1 MAITGALGGNWT
13 MLSNQH
19 GIGDSNRTETD
30 RAGRLEGQEHSRCLL
45 WPFIHT
51 GNKGKKIYS
60 SIVIMVS
67 I

>member
-1 MAITGALGGNWT
+1 MAITVASGGNWT

-19 GIGDSNRTETD
+19 GTGDSNQTKTD
-30 RAGRLEGQEHSRCLL
+30 RAGRLGDRSAPAVSCGHLFTQV
-45 WPFIHT
+45 
-51 GNKGKKIYS
+51 KKENIYS

>member
-1 MAITGALGGNWT
+1 MAITRASGGNRT

-19 GIGDSNRTETD
+19 GIGDSNQTETD
-30 RAGRLEGQEHSRCLL
+30 RAGRLGDRSAPAVSCGHLFTQVKR
-45 WPFIHT
+45 
-51 GNKGKKIYS
+51 KKIYS